1 MFENPRRGR
10 QARNFTTNVRKILDR
25 KIVFRTDIFRKLSLR
40 APVNSTIT
48 STNFSAILILGSCLV
63 VSRLHSN
70 DAGVPGL
77 PPNLVILFFK
87 FFFFQSDRSTQ
98 YQETHS
104 TLNGKK
110 NGGDGLE
117 WKKWLRFKK
126 YPDTC
131 GGGLKVHINNPTSSP
146 ESICIPIWRAK
157 TLRRGF
163 T

>member
-1 MFENPRRGR
+1 MF
-10 QARNFTTNVRKILDR
+10 RKFYIAF
-25 KIVFRTDIFRKLSLR
+25 VFRTDIFRKLSLG

-70 DAGVPGL
+70 DAGVPGHL
-77 PPNLVILFFK
+77 PNLLI
-87 FFFFQSDRSTQ
+87 FFFFQVFFFSIRPINPISGNAFDTKR
-98 YQETHS
+98 
-104 TLNGKK
+104 KK
-110 NGGDGLE
+110 NGG
-117 WKKWLRFKK
+117 
-126 YPDTC
+126 
-131 GGGLKVHINNPTSSP
+131 GGGGMAWNGKKGSAFKNIRIRVEGASRSILITRSSP